1 MQKQPE
7 PTPSPCPEHPVGQ
20 NPHREKQSLHH
31 REECAR
37 RIHSVSDGREGQHCY
52 GGMDRGST
60 FEGPS
65 HPQLL
70 FFISSQSWLG
80 AVTLES
86 WEQVPALPSRSHFP
100 SPIMSCPQ
108 EAGGEVQKRVYAAQ
122 RTKLGRPRPEAVTV
136 GGSWGDRTPDPLGAH
151 ICMGNPG

>member
-1 MQKQPE
+1 
-7 PTPSPCPEHPVGQ
+7 
-20 NPHREKQSLHH
+20 
-31 REECAR
+31 
-37 RIHSVSDGREGQHCY
+37 
-52 GGMDRGST
+52 MDRGGT

-86 WEQVPALPSRSHFP
+86 WEQVPALPSLIPVPKPCLPPCLP
-100 SPIMSCPQ
+100 SCPAPQ